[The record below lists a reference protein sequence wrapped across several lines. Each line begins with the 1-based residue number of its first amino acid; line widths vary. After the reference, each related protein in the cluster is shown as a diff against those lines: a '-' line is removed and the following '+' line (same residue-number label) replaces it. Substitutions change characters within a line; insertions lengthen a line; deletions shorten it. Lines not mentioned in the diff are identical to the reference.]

1 MKQIA
6 VVILNWNGA
15 ALLERFLPTVLKNSG
30 EMAHIYVADNGSTD
44 SSIALLKER
53 FSQVTI
59 IEMTTNNGFA
69 GGYNLALKQINEPL
83 FCLLNSDVSP
93 AENWLV
99 PILAAFNSDSQ
110 LAIAQPKIL
119 DELKKTHF
127 EYAGAAGG
135 YLDALGYPF
144 CRGRI
149 FQHIEQDLGQYNDN
163 TEIFW
168 ATGACMFIRKEVF
181 LLLNGFDETYF
192 AHQEEIDLCWRAR
205 NLGYKVMYLGSS
217 TVFHLG
223 GSTLSNMNPKKT
235 FLNFRNSLFSILKN
249 MPLKRAIIVIFV
261 RLILDGIAGVRFIIQ
276 GKFSHCLAIIHAHI
290 DFYKEAP
297 SAFKKKQSPKKYIKY
312 FTTTSIVWSHYIKG
326 LKKFSLL
333 VKD

>member
-297 SAFKKKQSPKKYIKY
+297 STFKKKQSPKKYIKY

>member
-93 AENWLV
+93 SENWLV

-249 MPLKRAIIVIFV
+249 MPLKRAIIVIFI

-297 SAFKKKQSPKKYIKY
+297 STFKKKQSPKKYIKY

>member
-1 MKQIA
+1 VKQIA

>member
-1 MKQIA
+1 MKHIA

>member
-1 MKQIA
+1 
-6 VVILNWNGA
+6 
-15 ALLERFLPTVLKNSG
+15 
-30 EMAHIYVADNGSTD
+30 
-44 SSIALLKER
+44 
-53 FSQVTI
+53 
-59 IEMTTNNGFA
+59 
-69 GGYNLALKQINEPL
+69 
-83 FCLLNSDVSP
+83 
-93 AENWLV
+93 
-99 PILAAFNSDSQ
+99 

-297 SAFKKKQSPKKYIKY
+297 STFKKKQSPKKYIKY